1 MPSESRFSV
10 TMPAALEDMT
20 DIVMTGDERPGYRLV
35 GVIGAQLTEPLGILQ
50 RQVNALMA
58 SGALNQ
64 LQAQPL
70 GDVVRDIGKLAV
82 QSQLLMKVADGRGRY
97 AHEQVDLHLVVNH
110 ILDEHAHS
118 FRLHGVQLHRS
129 IKPVAVMVN
138 PELVAALIDAAIDW
152 VGELGQRLVVSLE
165 VKNWPANAVLK
176 LRTSQTV
183 TESRPLDDGT
193 QMPERLSWYLVTEI
207 ARAIGAVLE
216 RDQSTNETFLTL
228 EFPRTVQTVDGL
240 TATEMDLG
248 SDAWMGNASR
258 NLAGHRV
265 LIVSSDIKLRED
277 AKTVCRSLGMMV
289 DSVPTSLMA
298 VRFCEMEAPELIIV
312 DERFKDEQFDE
323 LRSDLLRMHPNFPFI
338 EIAYESNAL
347 TMAGWM
353 GENMTRINR
362 DEMAHQLPEALAIEM
377 SKVL

>member
-1 MPSESRFSV
+1 M
-10 TMPAALEDMT
+10 
-20 DIVMTGDERPGYRLV
+20 DIAMTGDERPGYRLA
-35 GVIGAQLTEPLGILQ
+35 GVIGAQLTEPLGTLR

-58 SGALNQ
+58 SGALTQ
-64 LQAQPL
+64 LQMQPL

-97 AHEQVDLHLVVNH
+97 ADEEVALHLVVNH

-118 FRLHGVQLHRS
+118 FRMHGVQLHRS
-129 IKPVAVMVN
+129 VKPVSVMVN
-138 PELVAALIDAAIDW
+138 PELLAALIDAAVDW
-152 VGELGQRLVVSLE
+152 AGELGQRLVVSLE

-183 TESRPLDDGT
+183 TASRSLEDAT
-193 QMPERLSWYLVTEI
+193 VMPERLSWYLVAEI
-207 ARAIGAVLE
+207 ATAIGALLE
-216 RDQSTNETFLTL
+216 RDQSTHETILTL
-228 EFPRTVQTVDGL
+228 EFPRTVHTHDGL
-240 TATEMDLG
+240 TAMEMDLG
-248 SDAWMGNASR
+248 SNAWRNSASR
-258 NLAGHRV
+258 KLAGRRV

-277 AKTVCRSLGMMV
+277 AKTVCRGLGMMV

-312 DERFKDEQFDE
+312 DERFKDEKFDE

-338 EIAYESNAL
+338 EVAYEANAL

-353 GENMTRINR
+353 SENMTRINR
-362 DEMAHQLPEALAIEM
+362 DDMTQQLPEALAIEM
-377 SKVL
+377 AKVL